1 MSGQPVKTQSDINK
15 FKNDYLES
23 LNLQESI
30 NDMNLQ
36 ANKTYLLTGQLPPQS
51 QMMDTRTNAEKLK
64 DVEQMKQKIASD
76 LKAIAE
82 PSVAYQIVSK
92 VMESPLN
99 IDNTLFRFLAQRASS
114 LTEQISKLMPY
125 GIAGDINDIERIV
138 DFIKNMYSEQQGK
151 FQSTKSYLNSVGSTS
166 QSSRVMS
173 GNDIDNVII
182 GLQDL
187 IKNIQ
192 IIIQSNV
199 SIGGIAGT
207 AGILNRLSINME
219 NLKNALPTT
228 DQIKLLMS
236 DIEDPN
242 FNNPYPGDFGPQQPQ
257 GQLMPNY
264 SRTDMEAFYK
274 FIEKLPKY
282 TEAMALINKIRQFLS
297 SKNYPLVVEGIH
309 NLDRMFSILED
320 RNVFGPGNNIFRQ
333 FQEIKKRQE
342 FKQDKYQK
350 LQSEQTRDFITRQ
363 SEEQKDASRA
373 QKVYIINPESDAI
386 WTRDAAAVRGGQQ
399 QPGVGAVAQPA
410 AGMAMPGMAAQ
421 QVPQVP
427 QVPVQQV
434 PPAMPANNNA
444 NAPVQRNNVNVN
456 NVNMAGNPYG
466 ITPAMWNAYNN
477 FLQQQQQQPDNNFEY
492 NPNLPIGYQTMP
504 TNFQAIGYENYTDMP
519 INQPA
524 IPPPSF
530 NYRKYSDDEVRNFVN
545 TSYDNG
551 MDASVIAPALQ
562 KLYTNRQINQKSY
575 QMGINMI
582 RKVGRGLT
590 NRSSFIGFGISEI
603 NAKSL
608 NNDIITIR
616 RAASKSN
623 YMDMPS
629 KKVSKRLSSIVKTIS
644 GGGIPKYEDISSL
657 DNEEKEY
664 LHKLVNKSN
673 LNDRLSVPAPSKDAQ
688 EKDIHTF
695 EIMKGQIMSGND
707 SVELVKKFKLLVRKL
722 AKQGLL
728 PKADV
733 DDIIETLS
741 DMNY

>member
-1 MSGQPVKTQSDINK
+1 MSGQPVKNQSDINK

-82 PSVAYQIVSK
+82 PTVAYQIVSK

-99 IDNTLFRFLAQRASS
+99 VDNTLFRFLAQRASS

-151 FQSTKSYLNSVGSTS
+151 FQSTKSYLNSVGSTTH
-166 QSSRVMS
+166 SSRVMS
-173 GNDIDNVII
+173 GNDIDSVII

-192 IIIQSNV
+192 IIIQGGVNV
-199 SIGGIAGT
+199 GGIAGT
-207 AGILNRLSINME
+207 AGILRRLSINME

-242 FNNPYPGDFGPQQPQ
+242 FNNPYPDDFGPQ
-257 GQLMPNY
+257 LNMPNY

-342 FKQDKYQK
+342 NKQDKYQK
-350 LQSEQTRDFITRQ
+350 MQSEQTREFITRQ
-363 SEEQKDASRA
+363 NDEQKDASRA
-373 QKVYIINPESDAI
+373 QKVYVINPESDAV
-386 WTRDAAAVRGGQQ
+386 WTRT
-399 QPGVGAVAQPA
+399 GAVPMSDTGYRTRASTLTESSLYNDSSSNRY
-410 AGMAMPGMAAQ
+410 
-421 QVPQVP
+421 
-427 QVPVQQV
+427 
-434 PPAMPANNNA
+434 PPSLYSDDSSNTNIDSMFN
-444 NAPVQRNNVNVN
+444 QSIDSSR
-456 NVNMAGNPYG
+456 YG
-466 ITPAMWNAYNN
+466 
-477 FLQQQQQQPDNNFEY
+477 
-492 NPNLPIGYQTMP
+492 
-504 TNFQAIGYENYTDMP
+504 
-519 INQPA
+519 
-524 IPPPSF
+524 PPPSLASS
-530 NYRKYSDDEVRNFVN
+530 NGSEYYTPTSSSSLSSSKYYTPHS
-545 TSYDNG
+545 SLNG
-551 MDASVIAPALQ
+551 V
-562 KLYTNRQINQKSY
+562 
-575 QMGINMI
+575 GIK
-582 RKVGRGLT
+582 RRVGRPRGSGLV
-590 NRSSFIGFGISEI
+590 RIEVPKVPSFIGFGINEI
-603 NAKSL
+603 NQKQL
-608 NNDIITIR
+608 ENGIVKIR
-616 RAASKSN
+616 RNTRSN
-623 YMDMPS
+623 YVDMPS
-629 KKVSKRLSSIVKTIS
+629 KRVSNNLKSILKTIT
-644 GGGIPKYEDISSL
+644 GGGVPKYDELGRL
-657 DNEEKEY
+657 DEEEKEY
-664 LHKLVNKSN
+664 LHKLVSRSN
-673 LNDRLSVPAPSKDAQ
+673 LTDRLSVPAPSKDAQ

-722 AKQGLL
+722 SKQGLL

>member
-1 MSGQPVKTQSDINK
+1 MSGQPVKNQSDINR
-15 FKNDYLES
+15 FKNEYLES
-23 LNLQESI
+23 LGLMESI

-76 LKAIAE
+76 LRPIAE

-151 FQSTKSYLNSVGSTS
+151 FQSTKSYLNSVGSTT

-192 IIIQSNV
+192 IIIQSDINAGG
-199 SIGGIAGT
+199 IGGAD
-207 AGILNRLSINME
+207 GILNRLSINME

-242 FNNPYPGDFGPQQPQ
+242 FNNPYPDDFGPQPR
-257 GQLMPNY
+257 MPNY

-297 SKNYPLVVEGIH
+297 SKNYPLVVEGIQ
-309 NLDRMFSILED
+309 NLDRMFSMLED

-342 FKQDKYQK
+342 NKQDKYQK
-350 LQSEQTRDFITRQ
+350 LQSEQTREFITRQ
-363 SEEQKDASRA
+363 NDEQKDASRA
-373 QKVYIINPESDAI
+373 QKVYVINPQNDAV
-386 WTRDAAAVRGGQQ
+386 WTRNNAGGVPPPGAAGAAAPAPPAVVAAAPRRP
-399 QPGVGAVAQPA
+399 PGGAVAMGPPV
-410 AGMAMPGMAAQ
+410 PGLRPVAPFAAQ
-421 QVPQVP
+421 
-427 QVPVQQV
+427 
-434 PPAMPANNNA
+434 ARAIA
-444 NAPVQRNNVNVN
+444 ITRNVNQL
-456 NVNMAGNPYG
+456 
-466 ITPAMWNAYNN
+466 TPAELNQVINVRGVA
-477 FLQQQQQQPDNNFEY
+477 
-492 NPNLPIGYQTMP
+492 NPGVIDALTLTNDLINDAGYMR
-504 TNFQAIGYENYTDMP
+504 GDL
-519 INQPA
+519 
-524 IPPPSF
+524 
-530 NYRKYSDDEVRNFVN
+530 
-545 TSYDNG
+545 G
-551 MDASVIAPALQ
+551 MFGL
-562 KLYTNRQINQKSY
+562 
-575 QMGINMI
+575 GIKK
-582 RKVGRGLT
+582 RVGRPRGSGLVKVEVPKVPA
-590 NRSSFIGFGISEI
+590 FIGFGINEI
-603 NAKSL
+603 NQKQL
-608 NNDIITIR
+608 ENGIVKIR
-616 RAASKSN
+616 RNTRSN
-623 YMDMPS
+623 YVDMPS
-629 KKVSKRLSSIVKTIS
+629 KRVSDNLKSILKTIT
-644 GGGIPKYEDISSL
+644 GGGVPKYDELGRL
-657 DNEEKEY
+657 DEEEKEY
-664 LHKLVNKSN
+664 LHKLVSRSN
-673 LNDRLSVPAPSKDAQ
+673 LTDRLSVPAPSKDAQ